1 MGEDALQEMVGPN
14 ERRYVVAGGKR
25 DGHLTHILGAL
36 HGIVKIATVT
46 GDIGRK
52 SRDGGLGDKLVA
64 LACPF
69 PHILSLDRSLLAV
82 GIDHLVVEARIHARI
97 VRDEYGEDAVLF
109 MGVVAQT
116 AAELYAILHGR
127 VGADMRHLH
136 VLILED
142 VLELHILDAGVER
155 TVVDIERGGDIAFI
169 LGGQHHLPALGEI
182 LAILNGHVGGRH
194 LGATTERIGET
205 EQAAVAL

>member
-1 MGEDALQEMVGPN
+1 MGEDALQEIVGPN

-52 SRDGGLGDKLVA
+52 SRNGGLGDKLVA

-69 PHILSLDRSLLAV
+69 PHILSLDRSLFAV
-82 GIDHLVVEARIHARI
+82 GIDHFVVEARIHARI
-97 VRDEYGEDAVLF
+97 VRDEYGEDAVLP

-116 AAELYAILHGR
+116 AAEFYTLFRGEDT
-127 VGADMRHLH
+127 GNE
-136 VLILED
+136 LILED

-155 TVVDIERGGDIAFI
+155 AVVDIERGGDIAFI

-182 LAILNGHVGGRH
+182 LAILNGHVCGRH
-194 LGATTERIGET
+194 LGATAERIGET